1 MLFLN
6 VWGSEDPF
14 SHEMHFIRSMNSGD
28 YGDAEIK
35 KYYERFVTQFNN
47 KVYSCLSAL
56 LVDIDCVTNQVT
68 TVGNFRQAH
77 PLKEKKIINTNA
89 MEVRAKRLA
98 NSSPKIKIMPMPV
111 PVQEWVEVF
120 ADMDAVQPNPIL
132 GGNAQ

>member
-14 SHEMHFIRSMNSGD
+14 SHEMRFLRSMNSGD

-47 KVYSCLSAL
+47 KAYSCLSAL

-77 PLKEKKIINTNA
+77 PLKEKKIINPVA
-89 MEVRAKRLA
+89 MEMRQARLEKKKIL
-98 NSSPKIKIMPMPV
+98 PKAPQVVLSWDELAPTTAIFTP
-111 PVQEWVEVF
+111 QQTNF
-120 ADMDAVQPNPIL
+120 
-132 GGNAQ
+132 